1 LVSLAD
7 QLPRAV
13 NLNVAVKE
21 FGDKIIFL
29 KKIICGGAD
38 KGYGVHVAEMA
49 GLPRVVIQRAKE
61 LLQKHSKGENG
72 YTPEVNLELRPQ
84 MDLFL
89 EKEQALK
96 KELGELNINEMTPLD
111 ALSKLDDLKKKHGC

>member
-1 LVSLAD
+1 
-7 QLPRAV
+7 
-13 NLNVAVKE
+13 
-21 FGDKIIFL
+21 
-29 KKIICGGAD
+29 
-38 KGYGVHVAEMA
+38 MA

-84 MDLFL
+84 MDLFS

-96 KELGELNINEMTPLD
+96 KELGELNVNEMTPLD
-111 ALSKLDDLKKKHGC
+111 ALSKLDELKKKHGC